1 MNDLSSK
8 NCGHTQCLHNLSYFE
23 PFTTILDT
31 GASRMLNRR
40 KLIQAAA
47 LSTLPLSGVHAQATF
62 PSKPMRIV
70 VPFGAGG
77 VADLTA
83 RAVAQKLST
92 NLGQPVVIDNR
103 PGAGGIVAAEL
114 VAKAEPDGHT
124 LLLMSNGTAVSAG
137 LFKSLPFNPRTD
149 FAPVSLLGLFDI
161 AIVVPEASPHK
172 TLAELIAFGRAY
184 PGKLNIGTINIGST
198 QHLAAEL
205 LRTQA
210 NLIAQI
216 IPYNG
221 TPAVINALRG
231 GQIDVVVEILGPLK
245 PQINAKA
252 VRLLGVMGAKR
263 PKDLP
268 QVPVVRELPGLSGF
282 NVSSWNALA
291 SPGKTPQAVVERLSA
306 ELAKVLAEPEM
317 VQRLAGFNVL
327 AQASTPTQLAKLLDA
342 DIKRWSEVIQKAG
355 IPQQ

>member
-1 MNDLSSK
+1 
-8 NCGHTQCLHNLSYFE
+8 
-23 PFTTILDT
+23 
-31 GASRMLNRR
+31 MLNRR
-40 KLIQAAA
+40 QIIQAAA
-47 LSTLPLSGVHAQATF
+47 LSTLPLGGVHAQASF

-172 TLAELIAFGRAY
+172 TLAELIAFGRAN

-263 PKDLP
+263 PKDQP
-268 QVPVVRELPGLSGF
+268 QVPVVRELPGLSNF

-291 SPGKTPQAVVERLSA
+291 APGKTPKAVVDRLSV
-306 ELAKVLAEPEM
+306 EVAKVLSEPEM
-317 VQRLAGFNVL
+317 VQRLAGFNVE
-327 AQASTPTQLAKLLDA
+327 AKASTPAQLAQLLDA
-342 DIKRWSEVIQKAG
+342 DIKRWGDVIKKAG
-355 IPQQ
+355 IPLQ

>member
-1 MNDLSSK
+1 MF
-8 NCGHTQCLHNLSYFE
+8 H
-23 PFTTILDT
+23 
-31 GASRMLNRR
+31 RR
-40 KLIQAAA
+40 QLLQSLA
-47 LSTLPLSGVHAQATF
+47 LSALPLTWAHAQATF
-62 PSKPMRIV
+62 PSKPLRIV

-83 RAVAQKLST
+83 RAVAQKLSE

-103 PGAGGIVAAEL
+103 PGAGGIVAGEL
-114 VAKAEPDGHT
+114 VAKAAPDGHT

-137 LFKSLPFNPRTD
+137 LFKSLPFNPRSD
-149 FAPVSLLGLFDI
+149 FAPISLLGLFDI
-161 AIVVPEASPHK
+161 AIVVPESSPHK
-172 TLAELIAFGRAY
+172 TLADWVNFGRAH
-184 PGKLNIGTINIGST
+184 PGQLNIGTINIGST

-205 LRTQA
+205 FRTQA
-210 NLIAQI
+210 NLISQI

-231 GQIDVVVEILGPLK
+231 GQVDAAVEILGPLK

-252 VRLLGVMGAKR
+252 VRLLGVMGASR

-268 QVPVVRELPGLSGF
+268 QVPVVRELPGLSNF
-282 NVSSWNALA
+282 DVSSWNALA
-291 SPGKTPQAVVERLSA
+291 APGKTPKAVVDKLSA
-306 ELAKVLAEPEM
+306 ELAKVLAAPDM
-317 VQRLAGFNVL
+317 VQRLAGFNVE
-327 AQASTPTQLAKLLDA
+327 AKASTPAQLAQWLDT

>member
-1 MNDLSSK
+1 
-8 NCGHTQCLHNLSYFE
+8 
-23 PFTTILDT
+23 
-31 GASRMLNRR
+31 MLNRR
-40 KLIQAAA
+40 HLITATLASA
-47 LSTLPLSGVHAQATF
+47 GLSSVAWAQTAF
-62 PSKPMRIV
+62 PSKPLRIV

-83 RAVAQKLST
+83 RAVAQQLSA
-92 NLGQPVVIDNR
+92 NLGQPIVIDNR

-161 AIVVPEASPHK
+161 AIVVPESSPHK
-172 TLAELIAFGRAY
+172 SLAELISFGRAN
-184 PGKLNIGTINIGST
+184 PGQLNLGTINIGST

-231 GQIDVVVEILGPLK
+231 GQVDAVVEIWGPLK

-252 VRLLGVMGAKR
+252 VRLLGVMGASR
-263 PKDLP
+263 PKDQP
-268 QVPVVRELPGLSGF
+268 QVPVVRELPGLSSF

-291 SPGKTPQAVVERLSA
+291 APGKTPQAVVDRLSREVA
-306 ELAKVLAEPEM
+306 KTLADPAM
-317 VQRLAGFNVL
+317 VQRLAGFNVQ
-327 AQASTPTQLAKLLDA
+327 AQASTPKQLSQLLDT
-342 DIKRWSEVIQKAG
+342 DIKRWSEVIEKAG
-355 IPQQ
+355 IPKQ

>member
-1 MNDLSSK
+1 MHVKINRIDSFELS
-8 NCGHTQCLHNLSYFE
+8 
-23 PFTTILDT
+23 PD
-31 GASRMLNRR
+31 LNRFILKGSHMVQR
-40 KLIQAAA
+40 RQLIQAAS
-47 LSTLPLSGVHAQATF
+47 LSVLPGTSVFAQSHF
-62 PSKPMRIV
+62 PSKPLKIV

-83 RAVAQKLST
+83 RAVAQKLSD

-103 PGAGGIVAAEL
+103 PGAGGIVAGEI

-137 LFKSLPFNPRTD
+137 LFKTLPFNPRTD
-149 FAPVSLLGLFDI
+149 FAPVSLLGLFDM
-161 AIVVPEASPHK
+161 AVVVPETSPHK
-172 TLAELIAFGRAY
+172 TLADLIAFGRAN

-210 NLIAQI
+210 NLIAQV

-231 GQIDVVVEILGPLK
+231 GQIDVAVEILGPMK

-252 VRLLGVMGAKR
+252 VRLLGVMGEQR
-263 PKDLP
+263 PKDMP
-268 QVPVVRELPGLSGF
+268 QTPTVRELPGLSSF

-291 SPGKTPQAVVERLSA
+291 ASGKTPKAVVDRLSA
-306 ELAKVLAEPEM
+306 EVAKVLAQPDM
-317 VQRLAGFNVL
+317 VQRLASFNVQ
-327 AQASTPTQLAKLLDA
+327 AKASTPAQLSQLLDS
-342 DIKRWSEVIQKAG
+342 DIKRWSEVIAKAG
-355 IPQQ
+355 IAPQ

>member
-1 MNDLSSK
+1 
-8 NCGHTQCLHNLSYFE
+8 
-23 PFTTILDT
+23 
-31 GASRMLNRR
+31 MLNRR

-47 LSTLPLSGVHAQATF
+47 LSTLPLGGVHAQATF

-161 AIVVPEASPHK
+161 AIVVPDGSPHK
-172 TLAELIAFGRAY
+172 TLAELIAFGRAN

-263 PKDLP
+263 PQDLP
-268 QVPVVRELPGLSGF
+268 KVSVVRELPGLSGF

-291 SPGKTPQAVVERLSA
+291 APGKTPQAVVERLSA
-306 ELAKVLAEPEM
+306 EVAKVLAEPEM
-317 VQRLAGFNVL
+317 VQRLAGFNVQ
-327 AQASTPTQLAKLLDA
+327 AQTSTPTQLAQLLDA

>member
-1 MNDLSSK
+1 
-8 NCGHTQCLHNLSYFE
+8 
-23 PFTTILDT
+23 
-31 GASRMLNRR
+31 MLNRR
-40 KLIQAAA
+40 HIIQTTA
-47 LSTLPLSGVHAQATF
+47 LTMLSWSGGQAQTPF

-83 RAVAQKLST
+83 RAVAQKLAI

-161 AIVVPEASPHK
+161 AIVVPEGSPHK
-172 TLAELIAFGRAY
+172 TLGELIGFGRAN

-205 LRTQA
+205 LRIQA

-231 GQIDVVVEILGPLK
+231 GQIDAVVEILGPLK

-291 SPGKTPQAVVERLSA
+291 APGKTPQAVVERLSV

-317 VQRLAGFNVL
+317 VQRLAGFNVQ
-327 AQASTPTQLAKLLDA
+327 AQASTPSQLAQLLDA

>member
-1 MNDLSSK
+1 MVCLVLSCRIK
-8 NCGHTQCLHNLSYFE
+8 NFFRIAPMLS
-23 PFTTILDT
+23 
-31 GASRMLNRR
+31 RR
-40 KLIQAAA
+40 LLMQAAL
-47 LSTLPLSGVHAQATF
+47 LSAGFSNMARAQTTF
-62 PSKPMRIV
+62 PSKPLRIV

-83 RAVAQKLST
+83 RAVAQQLSA

-124 LLLMSNGTAVSAG
+124 LLLMSNGMAVSAG

-161 AIVVPEASPHK
+161 AIVVPESSPHK
-172 TLAELIAFGRAY
+172 SLAELIGFGRAN
-184 PGKLNIGTINIGST
+184 PGQLNIGTINIGST

-231 GQIDVVVEILGPLK
+231 GQIDAAVEILGPLK

-252 VRLLGVMGAKR
+252 VRLLGVMGANR
-263 PKDLP
+263 PKDQA
-268 QVPVVRELPGLSGF
+268 QVPVVRELPGLSNF
-282 NVSSWNALA
+282 NVASWNALA
-291 SPGKTPQAVVERLSA
+291 APAKTPQAVVKRLNA
-306 ELAKVLAEPEM
+306 EVVKVLADPAM
-317 VQRLAGFNVL
+317 VQRLAGFNVQ
-327 AQASTPTQLAKLLDA
+327 AQASTPGQLAQLLDA
-342 DIKRWSEVIQKAG
+342 DIQRWADVIHRAG

>member
-1 MNDLSSK
+1 
-8 NCGHTQCLHNLSYFE
+8 
-23 PFTTILDT
+23 
-31 GASRMLNRR
+31 MLNRR
-40 KLIQAAA
+40 HLLRALA
-47 LSTLPLSGVHAQATF
+47 LSTLPTGLALAQSTF
-62 PSKPMRIV
+62 PTKPLRIV

-83 RAVAQKLST
+83 RAVAQKLT
-92 NLGQPVVIDNR
+92 DNLGQPVVIDNR

-114 VAKAEPDGHT
+114 VAKADPDGHT

-137 LFKSLPFNPRTD
+137 LFKALPFNPRTD

-161 AIVVPEASPHK
+161 AIVVPETSPHK
-172 TLAELIAFGRAY
+172 TLAELVNFGRAN
-184 PGKLNIGTINIGST
+184 PGKLDIGTINIGST

-216 IPYNG
+216 VPYNG

-231 GQIDVVVEILGPLK
+231 GQIDAVVEILGPLK
-245 PQINAKA
+245 PQIHAKA
-252 VRLLGVMGAKR
+252 VRLLGVMGASR
-263 PKDLP
+263 PKDQP
-268 QVPVVRELPGLSGF
+268 QVPVVRELPGLSSF

-291 SPGKTPQAVVERLSA
+291 APGKTPQSVVNRLSA
-306 ELAKVLAEPEM
+306 EVAKVLAEPEM
-317 VQRLAGFNVL
+317 VQRLAGFNVQ
-327 AQASTPTQLAKLLDA
+327 AKASTPTQLAQLLDA

-355 IPQQ
+355 IAQQ